1 MDARTRVRTALDHR
15 EPDRVPAMMSASQF
29 VVERLKAHL
38 RVESDRD
45 LLRALH
51 IDVYDMR
58 GIDYKSGIGARFIGP
73 PELGIPEDWHGD
85 FFLLF
90 NYHEQIVETS
100 FGPSHAMGAPV
111 LAGYATID
119 DLARFPWPQPD
130 WFDYSTLRA
139 QLEPWS
145 DFAIAATG
153 CSVFQHPTLFRGIE
167 RLLLEMGT
175 DPPIAEYI
183 MDRVTDFYCGY
194 FERVFAEV
202 GDLIDLFRIADDI
215 GAQNNLFIS
224 PKMLDRF
231 LAPRVKRCIDLAH
244 RHGIK
249 VIFHTDG
256 NVRPAIPR
264 LIEWGVDVLDPV
276 QPEIPSL
283 DAVELKRTYGDVLG
297 FSGGV
302 SAQEVLPFGDVQA
315 VRAEVMRVIDALA
328 PSGGYILSPGHP
340 CFQVDV
346 PVENIVAMYET
357 GFEYGRY

>member
-1 MDARTRVRTALDHR
+1 MNAKERVRIALEHR

-38 RVESDRD
+38 RVTHDRD
-45 LLRALH
+45 LLDALH

-58 GIDYKSGIGARFIGP
+58 GIDYKSGIGARYIGP
-73 PELGIPEDWHGD
+73 PELGIPQDWRGD
-85 FFLLF
+85 FFRLF
-90 NYHEQIVETS
+90 HYHEQVVENT
-100 FGPSHAMGAPV
+100 FGPSHAMGEPPLGPLDSLDA
-111 LAGYATID
+111 LAD
-119 DLARFPWPQPD
+119 FPWPQPD

-175 DPPIAEYI
+175 AAETAEYI
-183 MDRVTDFYCGY
+183 MDKVTDFYYGY
-194 FERVFAEV
+194 FERAFAEV
-202 GDLIDLFRIADDI
+202 GDQIDIFRIADDI

-231 LAPRVKRCIDLAH
+231 LAPRVKKCAALAH

-249 VIFHTDG
+249 VLFHTDG

-264 LIEWGVDVLDPV
+264 LIDWGVDVLDPV
-276 QPEIPSL
+276 QPEVPSL
-283 DAVELKRTYGDVLG
+283 DAATLKREYGGRLA

-302 SAQEVLPFGDVQA
+302 SAQEVLPFGDTGA
-315 VRAEVMRVIDALA
+315 VRAEVRRVIDALA
-328 PSGGYILSPGHP
+328 PGGGYILSPGHP

-346 PVENIVAMYET
+346 PVANIVAMYEE
-357 GFEYGRY
+357 GFTYGRY